1 MIRVV
6 LIAAAIAVVGLLL
19 GVPLFVVFHEAF
31 SGGWETYSNALKDP
45 DTRSALLL
53 SLTVVALVVPLNTV
67 FGIAAAYVTSRFAF
81 RGKRFLA
88 ALIDLPLTVSPV
100 VAGLVFV
107 LLFGSHGILGP
118 FLERHDIQI
127 IFALPGI
134 VIATAFVTFPLVA
147 RELAPAMEAQSAD
160 QEEAAM
166 LLGASGWTTF
176 WRITLPRVRGALAY
190 GVVICSARALGEFGA
205 VSVVSGHIRGSTNTL
220 PLHVEVLYN
229 DYAFAAAF
237 AVSSLLVGVT
247 FVNLVAR
254 GIWK

>member
-1 MIRVV
+1 MIRVL
-6 LIAAAIAVVGLLL
+6 LIAIVLALVGLLL
-19 GVPLFVVFHEAF
+19 GVPLYVVFHEAF
-31 SGGWETYSNALKDP
+31 ASGWGAYVSALGDG
-45 DTRSALLL
+45 DTRTALLL
-53 SLTVVALVVPLNTV
+53 SAIVIALVVPLNTV
-67 FGIAAAYVTSRFAF
+67 FGVAAAYVTTRFAF
-81 RGKRFLA
+81 PGKRFLA

-107 LLFGSHGILGP
+107 LLFGTHGLFGD
-118 FLERHDIQI
+118 FLERHEIKI

-160 QEEAAM
+160 QEEAAL

-176 WRITLPRVRGALAY
+176 WRVTLPRVRGALAY
-190 GVVICSARALGEFGA
+190 GVVLCTARALGEFGA

-220 PLHVEVLYN
+220 PLHIEVLYN

-247 FVNLVAR
+247 FINLVAR

>member
-1 MIRVV
+1 MIRVL
-6 LIAAAIAVVGLLL
+6 LIALALALVALLL
-19 GVPLFVVFHEAF
+19 GVPLYVVFHEAF
-31 SGGWETYSNALKDP
+31 ASGWSAYVDSLKEP
-45 DTRSALLL
+45 DTRDAIVL
-53 SLTVVALVVPLNTV
+53 SLTVIALVVPLNTV
-67 FGIAAAYVTSRFAF
+67 FGVAAAYVTSRFAF
-81 RGKRFLA
+81 PGKRFLA
-88 ALIDLPLTVSPV
+88 AIIDLPLTVSPV

-107 LLFGSHGILGP
+107 LLFGSQGLFGGV
-118 FLERHDIQI
+118 LQRHDIKV

-134 VIATAFVTFPLVA
+134 VLATAFVTFPLVA

-176 WRITLPRVRGALAY
+176 WRITLPRVRGALTY
-190 GVVICSARALGEFGA
+190 GVVLCTARALGEFGA

-254 GIWK
+254 SIWK